1 MPTALVVRTQ
11 RHKKIGDSSSPMV
24 YTLKRKPQDAKIFDL
39 ARIAQDIEALGAMSA
54 EDVEHVVTALVRNIK
69 RKLTDGDSVKLD
81 GLGVFYTTF
90 HSKGTVKSEDSTVK
104 NIDKVNIRFLTDSG
118 LRLVNDSGATTKG
131 GPNNVAFELYNP
143 KEDSSS
149 GGNGGGGGNDGEE
162 ENPLG

>member
-1 MPTALVVRTQ
+1 MAIIVEPVQ
-11 RHKKIGDSSSPMV
+11 RYQKVGDKTSPQL
-24 YTLKRKPQDAKIFDL
+24 YYLKRKANNSRLYNTK
-39 ARIAQDIEALGAMSA
+39 RIAQEIEELGGMSA

-118 LRLVNDSGATTKG
+118 LRFGRGTFGNVEETVNLSALHG
-131 GPNNVAFELYNP
+131 GTGFVDGRVAG
-143 KEDSSS
+143 D
-149 GGNGGGGGNDGEE
+149 DGC
-162 ENPLG
+162 LLKSVQVTYQLA